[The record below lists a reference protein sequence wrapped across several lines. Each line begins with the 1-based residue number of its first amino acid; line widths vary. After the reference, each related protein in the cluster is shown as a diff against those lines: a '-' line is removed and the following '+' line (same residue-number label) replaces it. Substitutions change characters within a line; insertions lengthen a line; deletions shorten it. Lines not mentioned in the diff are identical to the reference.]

1 MSNLNVSSG
10 VSRILSGD
18 DALNP
23 TTLKVYRKRYDEY
36 QTFCASSGDE
46 LKEEEHLLEFF
57 NKKHETIGE
66 LRPWFS
72 AINHFFKTVNGG
84 TTMQAKYPSLMLF
97 LVLRCFAH
105 RSRRMRC
112 QQVYGIFQYFGASR
126 GWDAAKLMPEAV
138 SDVANGGI
146 LVTIDHTHHRN
157 GPFWPRR
164 SGSRIEG
171 LWEVEEEG
179 AAGTASPQD
188 DRLPSAG
195 HHINII
201 A

>member
-1 MSNLNVSSG
+1 MSSLKVSSG

-84 TTMQAKYPSLMLF
+84 TTMQAKYPSF
-97 LVLRCFAH
+97 T
-105 RSRRMRC
+105 
-112 QQVYGIFQYFGASR
+112 
-126 GWDAAKLMPEAV
+126 K
-138 SDVANGGI
+138 
-146 LVTIDHTHHRN
+146 
-157 GPFWPRR
+157 
-164 SGSRIEG
+164 SGKEEVE
-171 LWEVEEEG
+171 EVEEEG
-179 AAGTASPQD
+179 QEESGEEEEEE
-188 DRLPSAG
+188 
-195 HHINII
+195 
-201 A
+201 